1 MTSRQRVFNGSKKI
15 VQEEELDLKDFI
27 NKYFLYHWYLYLIFG
42 ILGIGMAYTYLK
54 ASNSIY
60 AVKSRLLIKEEKSE
74 SFSPGEKSLK
84 DLNLFGAS
92 ENVSNEIQIISS
104 FSLMEQVVN
113 DLNLNVQ
120 FEYQTWLKSIPA
132 YNNFPIRLDSF
143 SLAPYAFNSTD
154 YLGKGGLRF
163 QIRPIDYEQFELIN
177 GDANLGTYPFGTLI
191 NTQFGSFKFLIQPP
205 FNFKSDSTLH
215 VSIVDSEL
223 VTEAY
228 SKKLKTTLID
238 LEATIVELSLAD
250 EIPQRGLAVLNQLIA
265 IYNSNTIED
274 KSKMT
279 QNAIKF
285 INERLIEI
293 TKELKIVEGHV
304 ENYKRKHE
312 ITTEAAADLGIAM
325 QEMSKYTEEENKL
338 AVEVSILASMGTF
351 LKDAKAFE
359 LIPAN
364 LSIANITLT
373 ASIERYNQ
381 LILLRQKMLETATT
395 ANPQLIFL
403 EQQLKS
409 ASSVIKATINN
420 LKKNFQTKLKRI
432 ENLNQDLS
440 GRLARVPTQERGLLE
455 IKRQQAVKENLY
467 LFLLQK
473 KEETALSLIATS
485 ANSKVIDSPRFEK
498 RAIYPKKALICL
510 GGLLGGLFLPFM
522 FVVGK
527 NIFQTTITTEEN
539 IKALTN
545 APIIGTINRI
555 KKKTMIV
562 VKKNSRSAVA
572 ERFRLARTN
581 LQFLN
586 KKKQQQTM
594 LVTSSISGEG
604 KTFIAINLALSFAIT
619 KQKTIVLG
627 MDLRKPKLK
636 EYLAH
641 PKGGPGISEILTGAT
656 TLESAIHAYPD
667 EPNLHYITSG
677 KIPFNPHELLLEE
690 TVNQLFLQLKERYD
704 VIIIDAPPVGL
715 VADAILL
722 GSFATDTVFV
732 VRAALTQK
740 IMLEDA
746 NKLFLQK
753 KLKNCLILFN
763 GINMKS
769 GYGYQR
775 YGYAGKY
782 GYYLN

>member
-1 MTSRQRVFNGSKKI
+1 MISPQTVFNGTKKI
-15 VQEEELDLKDFI
+15 AQEEELDLKDFI

-42 ILGIGMAYTYLK
+42 VLGIGMAYFYLK
-54 ASNSIY
+54 SSNSVY

-74 SFSPGEKSLK
+74 SFAPGDKLLK

-120 FEYQTWLKSIPA
+120 FEYQTWLKTIPA
-132 YNNFPIRLDSF
+132 YNNFPILLDTF
-143 SLAPYAFNSTD
+143 SLSPYALSSTD
-154 YLGKGGLRF
+154 YLLNGGLKL
-163 QIRPIDYEQFELIN
+163 QIKPIDYEQFELLN
-177 GDANLGTYPFGTLI
+177 KDDNLGVYPFGSLI
-191 NTQFGSFKFLIQPP
+191 NTQLGSFKFLIQPP

-215 VSIVDSEL
+215 VSISDSEL

-228 SKKLKTTLID
+228 SEKLNTALVD
-238 LEATIVELSLAD
+238 LESTIVELSLAD
-250 EIPQRGLAVLNQLIA
+250 EIPQRGLAVLNQLID
-265 IYNSNTIED
+265 IYNGNTIID
-274 KSKMT
+274 KSKIT
-279 QNAIKF
+279 QNSIKF
-285 INERLIEI
+285 IKERLVEI
-293 TKELKIVEGHV
+293 TKELKTVEGNV
-304 ENYKRKHE
+304 ESYKRKHE
-312 ITTEAAADLGIAM
+312 ITSEAASDLGIAM

-338 AVEVSILASMGTF
+338 AVELSILESMGTF
-351 LKDAKAFE
+351 LKDSKEFE

-373 ASIERYNQ
+373 SSIERYNQ

-395 ANPQLIFL
+395 ANPQLISL

-409 ASSVIKATINN
+409 SSSVIKATINN
-420 LKKNFQTKLKRI
+420 LKRNFQTKLKSV
-432 ENLNQDLS
+432 ESLNQDLS
-440 GRLARVPTQERGLLE
+440 GRLAKVPTQERGLLE
-455 IKRQQAVKENLY
+455 IKRQQVVKQNLY

-485 ANSKVIDSPRFEK
+485 ANSKVVDAPRFEK
-498 RAIYPKKALICL
+498 RVIYPKKALIYL
-510 GGLLGGLFLPFM
+510 GGLLGGLFLPFV

-539 IKALTN
+539 IMALTN
-545 APIIGTINRI
+545 APIIGTISLI
-555 KKKTMIV
+555 KKKVIIA
-562 VKKNSRSAVA
+562 VKKNSRSAIG
-572 ERFRLARTN
+572 ERFRLVRTN

-604 KTFIAINLALSFAIT
+604 KTFIAINLALSFAIA

-636 EYLAH
+636 EYLGH
-641 PKGGPGISEILTGAT
+641 PKGDLGISEILTGAA
-656 TLESAIHAYPD
+656 TLESAIHTYPD

-677 KIPFNPHELLLEE
+677 EIPFNPHELLLER
-690 TVNQLFLQLKERYD
+690 TVNQLFIQLKERYD

-715 VADAILL
+715 VSDAILI
-722 GSFATDTVFV
+722 GDYTTDTIYV
-732 VRAALTQK
+732 VRAGLTQQR
-740 IMLEDA
+740 MLEDA

-753 KLKNCLILFN
+753 KLKNCSILFN
-763 GINMKS
+763 GINMKR

-782 GYYLN
+782 GYYVN